1 VHYHA
6 GDFLKDLLKSIKIA
20 VSLREKVRISGGSM
34 YLFGPELKE
43 ERPFQ
48 NKGIFMGRLADA
60 IQNTFESVLGQEKIE
75 VFFLGSGTIQEA
87 LLYGRS
93 NIRGGLFA
101 QTRDSI

>member
-1 VHYHA
+1 VHCHT
-6 GDFLKDLLKSIKIA
+6 GDFLKDLLKPIKVA
-20 VSLREKVRISGGSM
+20 VSLREEVRISGGSM
-34 YLFGPELKE
+34 YLFGPEFKE

-60 IQNTFESVLGQEKIE
+60 VQNTFESVLSQEKIE
-75 VFFLGSGTIQEA
+75 VFFLSSSTIQQA

-93 NIRGGLFA
+93 NIRGDLFA